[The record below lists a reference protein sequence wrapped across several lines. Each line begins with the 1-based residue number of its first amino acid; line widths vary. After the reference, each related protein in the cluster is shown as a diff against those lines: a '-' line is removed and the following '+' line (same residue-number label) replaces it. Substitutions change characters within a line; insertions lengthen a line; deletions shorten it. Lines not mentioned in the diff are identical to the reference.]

1 MRIVLDLQGA
11 QTGSRFRGIGRY
23 TLSLAKAIVANR
35 ADHEVLLALSGLFP
49 ETIEPIRAAFDSI
62 LPQDNI
68 RVWVAPGPVG
78 VDTGNALRRQIAE
91 RIREAFLASL
101 EPDMVHVSSLFE
113 GFGDD
118 AVTSIGVFAR
128 LPTAVTLYDLIPLT
142 APLPH
147 PAFAGYYAS
156 KLDSFRRADLWLGIS
171 QFSCQEAISLL
182 HLDPAKVVNIGG
194 AADARFK
201 RIDLSAA
208 ERRSIMQAHGLA
220 RPFICWVGTPGEGRK
235 NVAGLMQA
243 FARLPSQLRAQF
255 QLLII
260 GRTQTGEVDA
270 LRRRAR
276 HFGLEQDEV
285 VYGGYIDDEELA
297 RLYNICRAFVFPSFY
312 EGFGLPALEAMQ
324 CGAPVIAS
332 NSTSIPEVVG
342 STAALFDPN
351 SVDDIADKLQRIL
364 TDDEFRADLIA
375 RQLQQSQ
382 RFSWDESAR
391 RAIKAFEYFHAAAA
405 TPTRSASVYT
415 DLITSTAQ
423 ILRKKLLRRSAVMST
438 AMAIAQNHPDSRSEK
453 TLFVDVSELCQ
464 HDANTGVQRV
474 THSILKQLLENP
486 PAGYV
491 VEPVY
496 GTPERP
502 GYRYAKKFAQSFLQL
517 DQSVP
522 EERFIDA
529 RRGDIFLGLDLQHHV
544 VARNRLYYPHLRDL
558 GVKVYFVIHDLLPI
572 QFPDYFRAGSADE
585 HHRWLSVISQ
595 ADGVVCVSRT
605 VADQYIDWL
614 AKSGVSRLRPLGI
627 GWSHNGADLTVSAA
641 RAELSKTPQAALTA
655 LSNGPSFLTV
665 GTIEPRKGYAQ
676 VLAAFEKLWNSGHDL
691 RLVIVGRPGWMVE
704 ELLEKLRHHPKL
716 GNLLFW
722 LEDVSDADLDR
733 IYRACSCLIAASEG
747 EGFGLPLI
755 EAAQHKLPI
764 LARDIVVFREIAG
777 DHASYFNG
785 RAPEALAE
793 AVSEWLKL
801 RAQNRH
807 PHSEGMPWLTWA
819 QSADRLKAILVK
831 GDWYKVWPA
840 DGRGSRIRNGNDR
853 TTRAGDDLRP
863 ESWIVFG

>member
-11 QTGSRFRGIGRY
+11 QTASRFRGIGRY
-23 TLSLAKAIVANR
+23 TLSLAQAIAANR

-49 ETIEPIRAAFDSI
+49 DTIEPIRAAFDPL

-68 RVWVAPGPVG
+68 RVWFAPGPVG

-118 AVTSIGVFAR
+118 AITSIGVFAR

-147 PAFAGYYAS
+147 PAFRGYYAA

-171 QFSCQEAISLL
+171 QFSCEEAISLL
-182 HLDPAKVVNIGG
+182 QLEPAKVVDIGG

-201 RIDLSAA
+201 RIDLSDT
-208 ERRSIMQAHGLA
+208 ERSRIMQAHGLQKS
-220 RPFICWVGTPGEGRK
+220 FICWVGTPGEKRK

-255 QLLII
+255 QILII
-260 GRTQTGEVDA
+260 GKTQTGEVDA
-270 LRRRAR
+270 LRRTA
-276 HFGLEQDEV
+276 HQFGLEQDDV
-285 VYGGYIDDEELA
+285 VYAGYIDDNELA

-332 NSTSIPEVVG
+332 NSTSIPEVIG

-351 SVDDIADKLQRIL
+351 SVDDIADKLQRVL
-364 TDDEFRADLIA
+364 TDDAFRADLIA
-375 RQLQQSQ
+375 RQLQQVW
-382 RFSWDESAR
+382 RFSWDASAI
-391 RAIKAFEYFHAAAA
+391 RAIKAFEDFHTAAA
-405 TPTRSASVYT
+405 TPPRSASLYT

-423 ILRKKLLRRSAVMST
+423 ILRKKLFRRSAVMST

-464 HDANTGVQRV
+464 HDAKTGVQRV
-474 THSILKQLLENP
+474 TRSILKQFLEKP
-486 PAGYV
+486 PAGYI

-502 GYRYAKKFAQSFLQL
+502 GYRYAKKFAQKFLRL
-517 DQSVP
+517 DQTLP

-558 GVKVYFVIHDLLPI
+558 GVKVYFLVHDLLPI
-572 QFPDYFRAGSADE
+572 QFPHYFRAGSADE

-595 ADGVVCVSRT
+595 ADGVICVSRT
-605 VADQYIDWL
+605 VADQYVDWL
-614 AKSGVSRLRPLGI
+614 AQSGVSRRRPLGI

-641 RAELSKTPQAALTA
+641 HAGLSKASQAALTA
-655 LSNGPSFLTV
+655 LGTGPSFLTV
-665 GTIEPRKGYAQ
+665 GTIEPRKGHAQ
-676 VLAAFEKLWNSGHDL
+676 VLAAFERLWDSGHDV
-691 RLVIVGRPGWMVE
+691 RLVTVGKPGWLVE

-716 GNLLFW
+716 DSLLFW

-733 IYRACSCLIAASEG
+733 LYSACSCLIAASEG

-755 EAAQHKLPI
+755 EAAQHGLPI
-764 LARDIVVFREIAG
+764 LARDIPVFREIAG
-777 DHASYFNG
+777 EHASFFEG
-785 RAPEALAE
+785 RTPEALAE

-807 PHSEGMPWLTWA
+807 PHSEGMPWVTWA
-819 QSADRLKAILVK
+819 QSADRLKTILLE
-831 GDWYKVWPA
+831 GDWYKVWPSARGVAQNISHSNTNDGFGSELTA
-840 DGRGSRIRNGNDR
+840 DAS
-853 TTRAGDDLRP
+853 A
-863 ESWIVFG
+863 

>member
-11 QTGSRFRGIGRY
+11 QSASRFRGIGRY
-23 TLSLAKAIVANR
+23 TLSLAKAIAANR
-35 ADHEVLLALSGLFP
+35 EDHEVLLALSGLFP
-49 ETIEPIRAAFDSI
+49 DTVEPIRAAFDPL

-91 RIREAFLASL
+91 PIREAFLASL

-118 AVTSIGVFAR
+118 AVTSIGVFTP
-128 LPTAVTLYDLIPLT
+128 LPTAVTLYDLNPFT

-156 KLDSFRRADLWLGIS
+156 KLESFRRADLWLGIS
-171 QFSCQEAISLL
+171 QFSCEEAISLL
-182 HLDPAKVVNIGG
+182 QLEPAKVVNIGG
-194 AADARFK
+194 AADARFQ
-201 RIDLSAA
+201 RIDLSEA
-208 ERRSIMQAHGLA
+208 ERGGIMQAYGLTK
-220 RPFICWVGTPGEGRK
+220 PFICWVGTPGERRK

-243 FARLPSQLRAQF
+243 FARLPSELRRRF
-255 QLLII
+255 QILII
-260 GRTQTGEVDA
+260 GKTQTGEVDA
-270 LRRRAR
+270 LRRTAR
-276 HFGLEQDEV
+276 QFGLEQDEV
-285 VYGGYIDDEELA
+285 VCAGYIDDDELA

-324 CGAPVIAS
+324 CEAPVIAS

-342 STAALFDPN
+342 SRAALFDPN
-351 SVDDIADKLQRIL
+351 SVDDIADKLQRVL

-375 RQLQQSQ
+375 RQLQQVR

-391 RAIKAFEYFHAAAA
+391 HAIKAFEGFHAAAA
-405 TPTRSASVYT
+405 TPSRSTFVYN

-423 ILRKKLLRRSAVMST
+423 ILRKKLFRRSAVVST

-453 TLFVDVSELCQ
+453 TLFVDVSELSQ

-474 THSILKQLLENP
+474 TRSILKQLLENP

-517 DQSVP
+517 PHTVA

-529 RRGDIFLGLDLQHHV
+529 QRGDIFFGLDLQHQV
-544 VARNRLYYPHLRDL
+544 VMRNQGHYPHLRDL
-558 GVKVYFVIHDLLPI
+558 GVKVYFLVHDLLPI
-572 QFPDYFRAGSADE
+572 QFPHYFRATHADE
-585 HHRWLSVISQ
+585 HQRWLSVISQ
-595 ADGVVCVSRT
+595 ADGIICVSRT
-605 VADQYIDWL
+605 VADQYVDWL
-614 AKSGVSRLRPLGI
+614 AQSGVSRLRPLGI
-627 GWSHNGADLTVSAA
+627 GWSHNGADLTASALHA
-641 RAELSKTPQAALTA
+641 GPSQASQAALVA

-665 GTIEPRKGYAQ
+665 GTIEPRKGHAQ
-676 VLAAFEKLWNSGHDL
+676 VLAAFERLWDSGHDL
-691 RLVIVGRPGWMVE
+691 RLVIVGRPGWLVE

-716 GNLLFW
+716 GSRLFW

-733 IYRACSCLIAASEG
+733 IYGACSCLIAASEG

-755 EAAQHKLPI
+755 EAAKHKLPI
-764 LARDIVVFREIAG
+764 LARDIPIFHEIAG
-777 DHASYFNG
+777 QHASFFKG
-785 RAPEALAE
+785 QTPEALAE
-793 AVSEWLKL
+793 AVTEWLKL
-801 RAQNRH
+801 RAKNRH
-807 PHSEGMPWLTWA
+807 PHSEGMPWVTWA
-819 QSADRLKAILVK
+819 QSADRLKTILVE
-831 GDWYKVWPA
+831 GDWYKLWPPCHSSLSIY
-840 DGRGSRIRNGNDR
+840 GKSLG
-853 TTRAGDDLRP
+853 LRQP
-863 ESWIVFG
+863 

>member
-11 QTGSRFRGIGRY
+11 QTASRFRGIGRY
-23 TLSLAKAIVANR
+23 TLALAQAIVANR

-49 ETIEPIRAAFDSI
+49 DTIEPIRAAFDPL

-68 RVWVAPGPVG
+68 RVWLAPAPVG

-147 PAFAGYYAS
+147 PAFRGYYAA

-171 QFSCQEAISLL
+171 QFSCEEAISLL
-182 HLDPAKVVNIGG
+182 QLEPAKVVNIGG

-201 RIDLSAA
+201 RIDLPAA
-208 ERRSIMQAHGLA
+208 ERRSIMQAHGLE
-220 RPFICWVGTPGEGRK
+220 RPFICWVGSPGEKRK

-243 FARLPSQLRAQF
+243 FARLPPELRRRF
-255 QLLII
+255 QILVI
-260 GRTQTGEVDA
+260 GKTHTGEVDG
-270 LRRRAR
+270 LRRTAR
-276 HFGLEQDEV
+276 RFGLEQDEV
-285 VYGGYIDDEELA
+285 VYAGYIDDDELA

-342 STAALFDPN
+342 SQAALFDPN
-351 SVDDIADKLQRIL
+351 SVDDIADKLQRVL
-364 TDDEFRADLIA
+364 ADDEFRADLIA
-375 RQLQQSQ
+375 RQLQQT
-382 RFSWDESAR
+382 RLFSWDESAR
-391 RAIKAFEYFHAAAA
+391 RAIKAFERFHAAAA
-405 TPTRSASVYT
+405 TPTRSTFVYS

-423 ILRKKLLRRSAVMST
+423 ILRKKLFRRSAVMST
-438 AMAIAQNHPDSRSEK
+438 AMAIAQNHPEPRAEK
-453 TLFVDVSELCQ
+453 ILFVDVSELSQ

-474 THSILKQLLENP
+474 TRSILKQLLENP

-502 GYRYAKKFAQSFLQL
+502 GYRYAKKFTQSFLQL
-517 DQSVP
+517 DQTVL

-558 GVKVYFVIHDLLPI
+558 GVKIYFVVHDLLPI
-572 QFPDYFRAGSADE
+572 QFPDYFRAGSTE
-585 HHRWLSVISQ
+585 GHHKWLSVVSQ
-595 ADGVVCVSRT
+595 SDGVICVSRT
-605 VADQYIDWL
+605 VADQYVDWL
-614 AKSGVSRLRPLGI
+614 AQSAVSRLRPLGI

-641 RAELSKTPQAALTA
+641 HVELSKASQAALTA
-655 LSNGPSFLTV
+655 LGSGPSFLTV
-665 GTIEPRKGYAQ
+665 GTIEPRKGHAQ
-676 VLAAFEKLWNSGHDL
+676 VLAAFERLWDSGQDV
-691 RLVIVGRPGWMVE
+691 RLVIVGKPGWMVE

-716 GNLLFW
+716 GSLLFW
-722 LEDVSDADLDR
+722 LEDVNDADLER
-733 IYRACSCLIAASEG
+733 IYGACTCLIAASEG

-755 EAAQHKLPI
+755 EAAQRKLPI
-764 LARDIVVFREIAG
+764 LARDIPVFREIAG
-777 DHASYFNG
+777 QHARFFEG
-785 RAPEALAE
+785 RTPEALAD
-793 AVSEWLKL
+793 AVTEWLKL

-807 PHSEGMPWLTWA
+807 PHSEGMPWVTWA
-819 QSADRLKAILVK
+819 QSADRLKAILLA
-831 GDWYKVWPA
+831 GDWYKVWRP
-840 DGRGSRIRNGNDR
+840 DGRRSGIPNEDDR
-853 TTRAGDDLRP
+853 RARAQAP
-863 ESWIVFG
+863 ASTFSEQ

>member
-23 TLSLAKAIVANR
+23 TLSLAKAIAANR
-35 ADHEVLLALSGLFP
+35 ADHEVLLAVSGLFP
-49 ETIEPIRAAFDSI
+49 DTIEPIRAAFDPL

-91 RIREAFLASL
+91 PIREAFLASL

-147 PAFAGYYAS
+147 PAFSGYYAG
-156 KLDSFRRADLWLGIS
+156 KLDSFRRADLCLGIS
-171 QFSCQEAISLL
+171 QFSCQQAISLL
-182 HLDPAKVVNIGG
+182 QLEPNKVVNIGG

-220 RPFICWVGTPGEGRK
+220 KPFICWVGTPGESRK
-235 NVAGLMQA
+235 NVAGLLQA
-243 FARLPSQLRAQF
+243 FARLPPQLRAQF

-260 GRTQTGEVDA
+260 GKTQTGEVDA
-270 LRRRAR
+270 LSRRAR
-276 HFGLEQDEV
+276 HFGLEQDDV
-285 VYGGYIDDEELA
+285 VYGGYIDDDELA

-332 NSTSIPEVVG
+332 NATSIPEVVG
-342 STAALFDPN
+342 STVALFDPN
-351 SVDDIADKLQRIL
+351 SVDDIADKLQRVL
-364 TDDEFRADLIA
+364 ADDKFRADLISGQRQQA
-375 RQLQQSQ
+375 R

-391 RAIKAFEYFHAAAA
+391 RAIKAFERFHVAAA
-405 TPTRSASVYT
+405 TPTRSTFVYN
-415 DLITSTAQ
+415 DLITCTAQ
-423 ILRKKLLRRSAVMST
+423 ILGKKLLRRQAMLAT
-438 AMAIAQNHPDSRSEK
+438 AMAIAQNHPEPRSEK
-453 TLFVDVSELCQ
+453 TLFVDVSELSQ
-464 HDANTGVQRV
+464 RDANTGVQRV
-474 THSILKQLLENP
+474 TRGILKQLLENP

-502 GYRYAKKFAQSFLQL
+502 GYRYAKKFAQNFLQL
-517 DQSVP
+517 QQTFA

-529 RRGDIFLGLDLQHHV
+529 RRGDIFLGLDLQHNV
-544 VARNRLYYPHLRDL
+544 VARNRVYYPHLRDL
-558 GVKVYFVIHDLLPI
+558 GVKLYFVVHDLLPI
-572 QFPDYFRAGSADE
+572 QFPHYFRAGSADE
-585 HHRWLSVISQ
+585 HPRWLSVISQ

-605 VADQYIDWL
+605 VADQYVDWL
-614 AKSGVSRLRPLGI
+614 EQSGVSRLRPLAI
-627 GWSHNGADLTVSAA
+627 GWSHNGADLPVAA
-641 RAELSKTPQAALTA
+641 MHSGPSQASQAALTA
-655 LSNGPSFLTV
+655 LGSGPSFLTV

-676 VLAAFEKLWNSGHDL
+676 VLAAFETLWERGLDL
-691 RLVIVGRPGWMVE
+691 RLVIVGRPGWLVE

-716 GNLLFW
+716 GSLLFW
-722 LEDVSDADLDR
+722 LEDVSDADLER
-733 IYRACSCLIAASEG
+733 IYGACSCLIAASEG

-764 LARDIVVFREIAG
+764 LARDIAVFREVAG
-777 DHASYFNG
+777 AHASFFKG
-785 RAPEALAE
+785 RTPEALAE
-793 AVSEWLKL
+793 AITEWLKL

-807 PHSEGMPWLTWA
+807 PHSEGMPWITWA
-819 QSADRLKAILVK
+819 QSAGSSESHPVGRRLV
-831 GDWYKVWPA
+831 
-840 DGRGSRIRNGNDR
+840 
-853 TTRAGDDLRP
+853 
-863 ESWIVFG
+863 

>member
-23 TLSLAKAIVANR
+23 TLALAQAIVANR

-49 ETIEPIRAAFDSI
+49 DTIEPIRAAFDSI

-68 RVWVAPGPVG
+68 RVWSAPGPVG

-91 RIREAFLASL
+91 HIREAFLASL

-118 AVTSIGVFAR
+118 AVTSIGTFAP
-128 LPTAVTLYDLIPLT
+128 LPTAVTLYDLIPFT

-147 PAFAGYYAS
+147 PAFPGYYAS

-182 HLDPAKVVNIGG
+182 QLEPAKVVNIGG

-201 RIDLSAA
+201 RIDLSET
-208 ERRSIMQAHGLA
+208 ERGRIMQAYGLTK
-220 RPFICWVGTPGEGRK
+220 PFICWVGTPGESRK

-243 FARLPSQLRAQF
+243 FARLPPELRRRF
-255 QLLII
+255 QILVI
-260 GRTQTGEVDA
+260 GKTQTGEVDV
-270 LRRRAR
+270 LRRTAR

-285 VYGGYIDDEELA
+285 VYAGYIDDDGLA

-324 CGAPVIAS
+324 CGAPIIAS
-332 NSTSIPEVVG
+332 NATSIPEVVG

-351 SVDDIADKLQRIL
+351 SVDDIADKLRRVL
-364 TDDEFRADLIA
+364 TDDKFRADLISGQ
-375 RQLQQSQ
+375 RQQSR
-382 RFSWDESAR
+382 RFSWEASAR
-391 RAIKAFEYFHAAAA
+391 RAIKAFEDFHTAAA
-405 TPTRSASVYT
+405 TPTRSASVYN

-423 ILRKKLLRRSAVMST
+423 ILRKKPFRRSAVMST

-474 THSILKQLLENP
+474 TRSILKQLLERP

-496 GTPERP
+496 GTPEGS
-502 GYRYAKKFAQSFLQL
+502 GYRYAKKFAQGFFPRL
-517 DQSVP
+517 DQTIP
-522 EERFIDA
+522 EERFIDV
-529 RRGDIFLGLDLQHHV
+529 RRGDIFLGLDLQHYV
-544 VARNRLYYPHLRDL
+544 VATNRLYYQHLRDL

-572 QFPDYFRAGSADE
+572 QFPHYFRAGSTDD
-585 HHRWLSVISQ
+585 HHRWLSIISQ
-595 ADGVVCVSRT
+595 ADGVICVSRT
-605 VADQYIDWL
+605 VADQYVDWL
-614 AKSGVSRLRPLGI
+614 AQSGVLRLRPLAI

-641 RAELSKTPQAALTA
+641 HSGLSQASQAALTA
-655 LSNGPSFLTV
+655 LSNGPSFLNV
-665 GTIEPRKGYAQ
+665 GTIEPRKGHTQ
-676 VLAAFEKLWNSGHDL
+676 VLAAFERLWDSGHDL
-691 RLVIVGRPGWMVE
+691 RLVIVGRPGWKVE

-716 GNLLFW
+716 GSLLFW
-722 LEDVSDADLDR
+722 LENVSDADLDR
-733 IYRACSCLIAASEG
+733 IYGACSCLIAASEG

-764 LARDIVVFREIAG
+764 LARDIPVFREIAG
-777 DHASYFNG
+777 EHASFFKG
-785 RAPEALAE
+785 RTPEALAD
-793 AVSEWLKL
+793 AVAEWLKL

-819 QSADRLKAILVK
+819 QSADRLKAILLE
-831 GDWYKVWPA
+831 GDWYKVWRPEGLRSGIPND
-840 DGRGSRIRNGNDR
+840 DGRAA
-853 TTRAGDDLRP
+853 RAGAP
-863 ESWIVFG
+863 AAAFGEQ